1 MGPII
6 PPAKVSWIERGIE
19 QHKENAI
26 SSSVAAQKD
35 VLFDRLKTPE
45 ETLQA
50 LLEKLHQIGYNED
63 EIEKILSRGDISKLG
78 SHVKELRQKVDEY
91 IKVHRRHD
99 AVIRSPG
106 RHAAKPDSSNHK
118 PIHPIIDD
126 HEHDHDDE
134 IIPQVH
140 RDQLNAEL
148 AKINQMRRELE
159 AEFGVI
165 GFSRLDTYFCISLW
179 LSSIGLVVW
188 FYCGYNC
195 RVCYAHRRPIYRY
208 HHNM

>member
-26 SSSVAAQKD
+26 SSSAAAQKD

-91 IKVHRRHD
+91 IK
-99 AVIRSPG
+99 
-106 RHAAKPDSSNHK
+106 
-118 PIHPIIDD
+118 
-126 HEHDHDDE
+126 
-134 IIPQVH
+134 VH